1 MNYIMYATAKNKL
14 YTILTDITRTPNKE
28 NVLANILFRVEEL
41 DDNNEDTKI
50 VKELKDAYIYDA
62 GLTDHQINDGIASMY
77 TTTIKI
83 DANVENENE
92 NEIKWHHMKTTAINE
107 LIRYVKESEEK
118 VHEGEK
124 KWPMIDDVIMPEETK
139 REVTQMMRFIRKRE
153 KYEAIGAR
161 IPKNILLYGKPGTGK
176 SMIAKAI
183 SNECNV
189 HFMYRAGSEFARRYV
204 GDSPKEIKKM
214 FKEARE
220 KAPTILFIDE
230 IDALGKKRSEDTN
243 GEDVKALTQLL
254 TELDGF
260 DTTDD
265 VFLIGATNT
274 LDLLDPAL
282 LRSGRFD
289 KKVKI
294 LTPNGENRKAMFELY
309 INKIKHEDNMDYEL
323 YSVRTLGLTGAD
335 ISTIVNNAAISAV
348 DDDRD
353 KVSSED
359 ILNEIDK
366 ILMFD
371 DKDNSLGKEKN
382 TIGFI

>member
-1 MNYIMYATAKNKL
+1 MNYMMYATAKNKL
-14 YTILTDITRTPNKE
+14 YSIYTDIKRGENKE
-28 NVLANILFRVEEL
+28 NVLVDILFRVEEL
-41 DDNNEDTKI
+41 DGNNEDTKI
-50 VKELKDAYIYDA
+50 LKELKNMYIYDP
-62 GLTDHQINDGIASMY
+62 GLTDHQINDGVANMY
-77 TTTIKI
+77 ATTIKV
-83 DANVENENE
+83 DADVEDED
-92 NEIKWHHMKTTAINE
+92 EIKWHHMKSGAINE

-118 VHEGEK
+118 VKEDEK

-243 GEDVKALTQLL
+243 GEDVKALKQEFAEQGISVNTSVKVLNLINSEQKR
-254 TELDGF
+254 TAVELDE
-260 DTTDD
+260 
-265 VFLIGATNT
+265 IKK
-274 LDLLDPAL
+274 
-282 LRSGRFD
+282 LR
-289 KKVKI
+289 
-294 LTPNGENRKAMFELY
+294 ELF
-309 INKIKHEDNMDYEL
+309 K
-323 YSVRTLGLTGAD
+323 G
-335 ISTIVNNAAISAV
+335 
-348 DDDRD
+348 
-353 KVSSED
+353 
-359 ILNEIDK
+359 
-366 ILMFD
+366 
-371 DKDNSLGKEKN
+371 EKN
-382 TIGFI
+382 IMDQISDLSAKS

>member
-1 MNYIMYATAKNKL
+1 MNYVMYATAKNKL
-14 YTILTDITRTPNKE
+14 YSIYTDITRSENKE
-28 NVLANILFRVEEL
+28 NVLVDILFRVEEL
-41 DDNNEDTKI
+41 DDNNEETKV
-50 VKELKDAYIYDA
+50 VKELKNMYIYDA

-77 TTTIKI
+77 TTSIKI
-83 DANVENENE
+83 DADVEDEE
-92 NEIKWHHMKTTAINE
+92 EIKWHHMKSGAINE

-230 IDALGKKRSEDTN
+230 IDALGKKRSEDIN

-294 LTPNGENRKAMFELY
+294 LTPNEENRKAMFELY

-353 KVSSED
+353 KVSNDD

-366 ILMFD
+366 VLMFD
-371 DKDNSLGKEKN
+371 DSENSLEKKKN
-382 TIGFI
+382 AIGFI

>member
-1 MNYIMYATAKNKL
+1 MNYVMYCTAKNKL

-50 VKELKDAYIYDA
+50 LKELKDAYIYDA
-62 GLTDHQINDGIASMY
+62 GLTDYQINDGIAKMC
-77 TTTIKI
+77 TTTIKV
-83 DANVENENE
+83 DADVEDED
-92 NEIKWHHMKTTAINE
+92 EIKWHHMKSGAINE
-107 LIRYVKESEEK
+107 LIKYVKETEEK
-118 VHEGEK
+118 IHEGEK
-124 KWPMIDDVIMPEETK
+124 KWPMMDDVIMPEETK

-294 LTPNGENRKAMFELY
+294 LTPNDENRKAMFELY
-309 INKIKHEDNMDYEL
+309 IGKVKHEDDMDYEL

-335 ISTIVNNAAISAV
+335 ISAIVNNAAISAV

-353 KVSSED
+353 KVSNED